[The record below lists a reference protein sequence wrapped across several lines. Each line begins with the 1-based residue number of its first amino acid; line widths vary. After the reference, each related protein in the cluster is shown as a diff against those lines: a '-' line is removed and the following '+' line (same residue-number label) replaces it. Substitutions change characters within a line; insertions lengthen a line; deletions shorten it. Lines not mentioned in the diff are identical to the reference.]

1 MHRIAGVNLPDE
13 KRAEIGLTYIFGV
26 GKSTSLKI
34 LDKLSIDK
42 NKKIKDLTEDEAQ
55 KIREILEKQRVEGD
69 LKREVSD
76 NIKRLKDIAS
86 YRGDRHRKGLP
97 LRGQRTKTN
106 ARTKRGRKVSAGSG
120 KKPAAQKT

>member
-13 KRAEIGLTYIFGV
+13 KRVEVGLTYIFGV

-34 LDKLSIDK
+34 LEKLNIDK
-42 NKKIKDLTEDEAQ
+42 NRKIKDLTEVEVQ

-69 LKREVSD
+69 LKREISD

-120 KKPAAQKT
+120 RKPAAQKT